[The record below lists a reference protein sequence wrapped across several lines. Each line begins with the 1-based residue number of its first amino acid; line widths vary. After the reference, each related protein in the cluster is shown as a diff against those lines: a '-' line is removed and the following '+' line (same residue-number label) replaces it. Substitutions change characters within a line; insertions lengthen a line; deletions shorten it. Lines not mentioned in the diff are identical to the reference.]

1 VALVPRRGAF
11 RSRADAAKMP
21 SFETLRGVSMREA
34 TRKQPKE
41 GRARK
46 DARTLERGG
55 ATTAGDGAPAVD
67 SVASPARLPFQTFRA
82 RGAVVKIL
90 IADDHALFRESL
102 RRLLEARGLEVV
114 GEAANGREAV
124 ELSARLQ
131 PTLVLMD
138 LSMPELDGIEATRR
152 LAAEQ
157 PGVRVVMLTASTE
170 DEDLFEALKAGA
182 QGYLV
187 KNLQAQE
194 FFNLLDSALL
204 GQPAL
209 TPELSRKVLRAFSRP
224 AREERKDPDALTE
237 RELEVLALMAEGV
250 TSNRHL
256 ARQLKLSENTVKFH
270 VRNILDKLH
279 LHNRAQA
286 VGFALREKVIKPK
299 PGG

>member
-1 VALVPRRGAF
+1 
-11 RSRADAAKMP
+11 
-21 SFETLRGVSMREA
+21 
-34 TRKQPKE
+34 
-41 GRARK
+41 
-46 DARTLERGG
+46 
-55 ATTAGDGAPAVD
+55 
-67 SVASPARLPFQTFRA
+67 
-82 RGAVVKIL
+82 VKIL

-114 GEAANGREAV
+114 GEAADGREAV

-131 PTLVLMD
+131 PSLVLMD
-138 LSMPELDGIEATRR
+138 LSMPQLDGIGATRR
-152 LAAEQ
+152 LTAEQ

-182 QGYLV
+182 QGYLI

-194 FFNLLDSALL
+194 FFGLLDAALL

-224 AREERKDPDALTE
+224 VREERKDPDALTE
-237 RELEVLALMAEGV
+237 RELEVLGLMAEGI
-250 TSNRHL
+250 TSNRQL
-256 ARQLKLSENTVKFH
+256 AKQLHLSENTVKFH

-286 VGFALREKVIKPK
+286 VGYALREKVIKPK
-299 PGG
+299 SSDLH